1 MLKYIAKRL
10 LLSIP
15 VIIGITILSFGIMK
29 LSPGDPLA
37 NFIDPSISM
46 EDLEVSRQALGLD
59 DPIFMQ
65 YFKWINQVIHGNFGY
80 TYSGNHSVSALILER
95 LPNTLILTISA
106 FVLSFVIGIPLGVI
120 GAVKKNSHTDYGL
133 TVLALIGVAIPSFF
147 FGLLVIYFF
156 SLVLGLFPSGGMV
169 NMRAG
174 FTGYAYYTDVIH
186 HLILPAVVLS
196 LGNIASVS
204 RFTRSNMLDVLK
216 EDYIRTAKAKGL
228 TNKAI
233 TYKHA
238 FRNALIPVVTIFGLS
253 IPFLFSGAYITESI
267 FNWPGMGQLGIT
279 AIHNREYGIIM
290 ALNLF
295 TATLV
300 LLGNLTSDILYAVV
314 DPRIRNK

>member
-1 MLKYIAKRL
+1 MLKYISKRL
-10 LLSIP
+10 LLSLP

-37 NFIDPSISM
+37 NFVNPSISM
-46 EDLEVSRQALGLD
+46 EDLEASRDALGLN
-59 DPIFMQ
+59 DPIHIQ
-65 YFKWINQVIHGNFGY
+65 YVKWLKEVVQGNFGY
-80 TYSGNHSVSALILER
+80 TYSGNHSISGLILER
-95 LPNTLILTISA
+95 LPNTVILTLSA
-106 FVLSFVIGIPLGVI
+106 FVLSFIVGIPVGVVA
-120 GAVKKNSHTDYGL
+120 AVRKNTKLDYSL
-133 TVLALIGVAIPSFF
+133 TFLSLVGVAIPSFF

-156 SLVLGLFPSGGMV
+156 ALILGIFPSGGMV

-174 FTGYAYYTDVIH
+174 YVGFAYFTDILH
-186 HLILPAVVLS
+186 HLILPAIVLS

-228 TNKAI
+228 RNKVI
-233 TYKHA
+233 LYKHA

-267 FNWPGMGQLGIT
+267 FNWPGMGQLGIK
-279 AIHNREYGIIM
+279 AIQDREYGIIM
-290 ALNLF
+290 ALNLI

-300 LLGNLTSDILYAVV
+300 LLGNLTSDILYAIV
-314 DPRIRNK
+314 DPRIRS

>member
-1 MLKYIAKRL
+1 MLKYIARRL

-15 VIIGITILSFGIMK
+15 VIIGITILSFIIMK

-37 NFIDPSISM
+37 NFINPSISM
-46 EDLEVSRQALGLD
+46 EDLEVSREALGLN
-59 DPIFMQ
+59 DPLFVQ
-65 YFKWINQVIHGNFGY
+65 YFKWIGQVAKGNFGY
-80 TYSGNHSVSALILER
+80 TYNGNHSISGLILER
-95 LPNTLILTISA
+95 LPNTIILTLSA
-106 FVLSFVIGIPLGVI
+106 FVLSFVLGIPIGVI
-120 GAVKKNSHTDYGL
+120 AAVRKNTRVDYGL
-133 TVLALIGVAIPSFF
+133 TFFSLVGVAIPSFF

-156 SLVLGLFPSGGMV
+156 ALVLGLFPSGGMI
-169 NMRAG
+169 NIRAG
-174 FTGYAYYTDVIH
+174 YTGYAYFTDVLH
-186 HLILPAVVLS
+186 HLILPAIVLS

-228 TNKAI
+228 RNKAI
-233 TYKHA
+233 IYKHA

-279 AIHNREYGIIM
+279 AIQNREYGIIM
-290 ALNLF
+290 ALNLI

-300 LLGNLTSDILYAVV
+300 LLGNLTSDILYAIV
-314 DPRIRNK
+314 DPRIRH

>member
-1 MLKYIAKRL
+1 MLKYIARRL

-15 VIIGITILSFGIMK
+15 VIIGITILSFIIMK

-37 NFIDPSISM
+37 NFINPSISM
-46 EDLEVSRQALGLD
+46 EDLEISRQALGLN
-59 DPIFMQ
+59 DPLFVQ
-65 YFKWINQVIHGNFGY
+65 YFKWIGQVVRGNFGY
-80 TYSGNHSVSALILER
+80 TYSGNHSISGLILER
-95 LPNTLILTISA
+95 LPNTIILTLSA
-106 FVLSFVIGIPLGVI
+106 FVLSFVLGIPIGVI
-120 GAVKKNSHTDYGL
+120 AAVRKNTRVDYGL
-133 TVLALIGVAIPSFF
+133 TFFSLVGVAIPSFF

-156 SLVLGLFPSGGMV
+156 ALVLGLFPSGGMI
-169 NMRAG
+169 NIRAG
-174 FTGYAYYTDVIH
+174 YTGYAYFKDVLH
-186 HLILPAVVLS
+186 HLILPAIVLS

-228 TNKAI
+228 RNKAI
-233 TYKHA
+233 VYKHA

-279 AIHNREYGIIM
+279 AIQNREYGIIM
-290 ALNLF
+290 ALNLI

-300 LLGNLTSDILYAVV
+300 LLGNLTSDILYAIV
-314 DPRIRNK
+314 DPRIRH